1 MKALAL
7 VVVAVAI
14 QCVAFPAGAQQSSSE
29 GNAGRSPRQAAP
41 ASAAASATAP
51 VPATAPIAAPASR
64 SRITAPVLI
73 RDATVHTLTSAGVLE
88 HTDILISD
96 GKIAEM
102 GRGLSAPATAEIIEA
117 GGRPV
122 TPGLFGGLGHL
133 GIEEISEEPVG
144 QDYSLKLGA
153 MRPEFDVTPAFNSDS
168 VVLGVNRIGGIT
180 FAMLAPSAAAG
191 KGAAGTI
198 IAGQGSMA
206 RLDGTVEPTARA
218 LFVDVGGDAAVL
230 SGGSR
235 AAQFMLLQQAIDE
248 ARSPKS
254 LLPGDAR
261 LLTPL
266 GRQALATY
274 VGAGATSTDS
284 DGGGRGGRGPIVFD
298 VDRAS
303 DIRQVIS
310 FAQREKLHLVIKGAT
325 EAWRVATE
333 LAAAQVPVLLNP
345 LDNLPESF
353 DAVGAT
359 LDNAARLQHAGVK
372 IAFTF
377 DDPAPHNIRR
387 LRQAAG
393 IAVAHGLPW
402 EDALAAITRNPAEI
416 FGVTAA
422 NGSLARGRPA
432 DLVLWSGD
440 PLEVTTLA
448 DRVFI
453 QGVAQSMH
461 SRQTELRDR
470 YLLKLRAK
478 AAR

>member
-1 MKALAL
+1 MKALAS

-14 QCVAFPAGAQQSSSE
+14 QCVAFPS
-29 GNAGRSPRQAAP
+29 RAAP
-41 ASAAASATAP
+41 
-51 VPATAPIAAPASR
+51 
-64 SRITAPVLI
+64 PVLI

-102 GRGLSAPATAEIIEA
+102 GHGLTAPANAEVIEA
-117 GGRPV
+117 SGRPV

-153 MRPEFDVTPAFNSDS
+153 MRPEFDVTPAFNPDS

-206 RLDGTVEPTARA
+206 RLDGTVEPTTRA

-274 VGAGATSTDS
+274 VGAGATSIDTG
-284 DGGGRGGRGPIVFD
+284 GGGRGGNSGTIVFD

-303 DIRQVIS
+303 DIRQVIA
-310 FAQREKLHLVIKGAT
+310 FAKREKLHLVIKGAT
-325 EAWRVATE
+325 EAWRVAPE

-345 LDNLPESF
+345 LDDLPESF

-359 LDNAARLQHAGVK
+359 LENAARLQHAGVK

-453 QGVAQSMH
+453 QGVAQSMQ

>member
-1 MKALAL
+1 MKALWGAIAAL
-7 VVVAVAI
+7 ALQGATFQAVAD
-14 QCVAFPAGAQQSSSE
+14 PNG
-29 GNAGRSPRQAAP
+29 
-41 ASAAASATAP
+41 T
-51 VPATAPIAAPASR
+51 
-64 SRITAPVLI
+64 VLI
-73 RDATVHTLTSAGVLE
+73 RDATVHTMTAAGKLE

-96 GKIAEM
+96 GKIAAI
-102 GRGLSAPATAEIIEA
+102 GHGLDAPANAEIIAA

-122 TPGLFGGLGHL
+122 TPGLFGGIGHL
-133 GIEEISEEPVG
+133 GIEEIGEESTVD
-144 QDYSLKLGA
+144 DYALKLGS
-153 MRPEFDVTPAFNSDS
+153 MRPEFDVTMAFNPDS

-180 FAMLAPSAAAG
+180 FAMLAPSAEAGG
-191 KGAAGTI
+191 KGSSSTI

-206 RLDGTVEPTARA
+206 RLDGTLEPAAHA
-218 LFVDVGGDAAVL
+218 LFVAVGGDANAL
-230 SGGSR
+230 SGGTR
-235 AAQFMLLQQAIDE
+235 AAQFMLLQQAITE
-248 ARSPKS
+248 VRAPKS

-261 LLTPL
+261 LLTPG

-274 VGAGATSTDS
+274 LE
-284 DGGGRGGRGPIVFD
+284 GGSPIVPAGDSLASRSVVFSA
-298 VDRAS
+298 DRAS
-303 DIRQVIS
+303 DIRQVIA
-310 FAQREKLHLVIKGAT
+310 FAKREKLRVVISGGA
-325 EAWRVATE
+325 EAWRVAPE
-333 LAAAQVPVLLNP
+333 LASARIPVILDP
-345 LDNLPESF
+345 LDDLPDSF

-359 LDNAARLQHAGVK
+359 LENAARLQHADVK

-416 FGVTAA
+416 FGVTEA
-422 NGSLARGRPA
+422 NGSLVRGRPA

-470 YLLKLRAK
+470 YLSKLRAN